1 MTVVV
6 QRKLCN
12 EREAPG
18 SVAHA
23 MPIVLYQSDRLDPM
37 NGTNDC
43 TVVVP
48 DLGRVSDIPDIGFLV
63 GGAPPHSQP
72 EAVVVSAIAEA
83 LHGNCGTLRLN
94 LETDQLPIVGADL
107 ECRLTDTSRAFV
119 VDKCC
124 VDFNVL
130 PRDSGK

>member
-23 MPIVLYQSDRLDPM
+23 MPIVLCQSDRLDPM

-72 EAVVVSAIAEA
+72 EAVVISPVAEA

-94 LETDQLPIVGADL
+94 LETDELPVVGADL
-107 ECRLTDTSRAFV
+107 ECRLTDTARAFV

-124 VDFNVL
+124 VDLNVL
-130 PRDSGK
+130 PGDSGQ